1 MEPQEKAHSLFIKFM
16 DIVQDVKQAKELS
29 QLFVNETIES
39 FLISLKDYQVE
50 FWIEVKKEIEKI

>member
-39 FLISLKDYQVE
+39 FLINLKDYQVE